1 MTTPAA
7 HPVSRL
13 RKEIG
18 ALQFFTLAFGAVV
31 GVGWAVVLGDWL
43 RQAGPLGAILG
54 LLAGGFVVILIGL
67 CYAEVTSIIPAS
79 GGEVA
84 FAYEVFGDR
93 ACFATGWLL
102 SFTYIVVGSFE
113 AISIGWII
121 TALSPALQ
129 GPVIY
134 TSLGSEVHAGTLALG
149 LGGMVLLTMLNYRGA
164 KSATRL
170 QDALIAALLVMAT
183 VFILAGIVRGDSANL
198 LPYFQRSA
206 SGSIWPGVLAL
217 FMTSAFWF
225 GGFNTVPTVMEEKS
239 GGTSLH
245 RVGVII
251 VLSIVVGIVFK
262 TSVVLSASMTMPWQR
277 LMTMEIPAASAFREA
292 LGSRALGN
300 IVLFTALFGL
310 LSTWNA
316 MIVCASRILFSLG
329 RAGFI
334 SPRFGTVHP
343 IYGSPA
349 TAVLFT
355 GILGAF
361 GTLLGRNALIP
372 IVNASAT
379 CLTFAYLL
387 TCLAMIR
394 LRRTA
399 PERQRPFRTPGG
411 LVTAW
416 VAVAGA
422 AFSLGLSLYQPYLD
436 AKGRIPLEW
445 VLLTL
450 WLALG
455 AVFWR
460 AAGRMR
466 RRIDATE
473 RRAMIMGGYAADQG
487 A

>member
-1 MTTPAA
+1 MSMPVAVS
-7 HPVSRL
+7 PSVSRL

-18 ALQFFTLAFGAVV
+18 GVQFFTLAFGAVV

-43 RQAGPLGAILG
+43 RQAGPIGAVLG
-54 LLAGGFVVILIGL
+54 LAAGGFIVVLIGL
-67 CYAEVTSIIPAS
+67 CYAEVTALIPAS

-102 SFTYIVVGSFE
+102 SFTYIVVCSFE
-113 AISIGWII
+113 AISIGWIV
-121 TALSPALQ
+121 TALAPSLQ

-134 TSLGSEVHAGTLALG
+134 TSLGSEVRAGTLALG
-149 LGGMVLLTMLNYRGA
+149 LGGMLVLSVLNYRGA
-164 KSATRL
+164 KSATRV
-170 QDALIAALLVMAT
+170 QDVLITTLLVMAT
-183 VFILAGIVRGDSANL
+183 AFLLAGFLRGDPANL

-217 FMTSAFWF
+217 FMTASFWF

-239 GGTSLH
+239 AGTSLY
-245 RVGVII
+245 RVGVIL

-262 TSVVLSASMTMPWQR
+262 TAVVLSASMTMPWQR
-277 LMTMEIPAASAFREA
+277 LMTMNIPAAAAFREA
-292 LGSRALGN
+292 LGSNVLGN
-300 IVLFTALFGL
+300 VVLLTALFGL

-316 MIVCASRILFSLG
+316 MIVCASRILFSIG

-334 SPRFGTVHP
+334 SPRFGNVHP
-343 IYGSPA
+343 VFGSPA
-349 TAVLFT
+349 TAVVFT
-355 GILGAF
+355 GVLGAF

-379 CLTFAYLL
+379 CLTFCYAL

-394 LRRTA
+394 LRRKA
-399 PERQRPFRTPGG
+399 PDKQRPFRAPGG

-416 VAVAGA
+416 IAIAGA
-422 AFSLGLSLYQPYLD
+422 ALSLGLSLYQPYVD
-436 AKGRIPLEW
+436 AKGRVPLEW
-445 VLLTL
+445 VLLAM

-455 AVFWR
+455 ALFWFG
-460 AAGRMR
+460 AARMR
-466 RRIDATE
+466 ARIGAQE
-473 RRAMIMGGYAADQG
+473 RRAMIMGGYAA
-487 A
+487 AE